1 MRTLVHVRPMLDAP
15 SFVHL
20 SWLEHEPPRAA
31 IYRRLPLAARLSSL
45 LQRIGQHLSDKAGA
59 PWI

>member
-1 MRTLVHVRPMLDAP
+1 MRTLVHVRSMLDAP

-20 SWLEHEPPRAA
+20 SWLEHDPPRAA
-31 IYRRLPLAARLSSL
+31 VRGRGLLAERVSGLLRRIGRRLFDR
-45 LQRIGQHLSDKAGA
+45 AGT

>member
-1 MRTLVHVRPMLDAP
+1 MHTHIRVRPMLDAP

-20 SWLEHEPPRAA
+20 SWLEHDPPQAA
-31 IYRRLPLAARLSSL
+31 IRDRRPLSARLSSL
-45 LQRIGQHLSDKAGA
+45 LRRIGHHFFDEAGS

>member
-20 SWLEHEPPRAA
+20 SWLENDPPRAA
-31 IYRRLPLAARLSSL
+31 VRGHGRLAKRISGL
-45 LQRIGQHLSDKAGA
+45 LRRIGHRLLDRVGS

>member
-31 IYRRLPLAARLSSL
+31 MRHRLPLAARLSSL
-45 LQRIGQHLSDKAGA
+45 LQCIGQHLSGKAGT

>member
-20 SWLEHEPPRAA
+20 SWLEHEPSQAA
-31 IYRRLPLAARLSSL
+31 MRRLPVAAGLSGL
-45 LQRIGQHLSDKAGA
+45 LQRIGQRLSGKTGG

>member
-31 IYRRLPLAARLSSL
+31 MRRRLPLAAGLSSL
-45 LQRIGQHLSDKAGA
+45 LQRIGQRLSGKTGA